1 MRRKQISIL
10 FVFLILSTWAGAQEK
25 LSLDIQSA
33 KDYALNFN
41 KSIKNSGLAIEQ
53 SQEKI
58 REAIASGLP
67 QVNATTDYTNALG
80 AEISIQFDESLPPT
94 KIPIKPTSNFNLQVG
109 QLIFNGSFIVG
120 VQTAKIYKKIT
131 EKSKEKTEQE
141 IVSQLVES
149 YYLALL
155 SEEALTILS
164 SNVENLTTVY
174 NKTKP
179 MVSVGMM
186 EKLELDQLEV
196 QLNSLNNSVKAAER
210 QLEMAKNVLRFQLGV
225 DSETELEL
233 TDKLAD
239 ILADS
244 NIQSMI
250 GDDFNIVNN
259 VDFQLTT
266 LQEEISAKQV
276 ELQKAAY
283 LPSLTGYYSF
293 TKKILKPAFDMSPA
307 NVVGMQ
313 MNIPVFSS
321 GERRSKVRQAKID
334 LETTQNNKEIL
345 EDQLTLQYK
354 QLKFNLISA
363 FEAYATQKRSVEV
376 SREVYN
382 SLRNKYDQGMISSLD
397 LTSADNNYLN
407 AESNYISAMME
418 VLKAQNDLNTLT
430 GTILN

>member
-186 EKLELDQLEV
+186 EKVELDQLEV

>member
-67 QVNATTDYTNALG
+67 QINATTDYTNALG

-131 EKSKEKTEQE
+131 EKGKEKTEQE

-186 EKLELDQLEV
+186 EKVELDQLEV

>member
-186 EKLELDQLEV
+186 EKLELDQL
-196 QLNSLNNSVKAAER
+196 
-210 QLEMAKNVLRFQLGV
+210 G
-225 DSETELEL
+225 
-233 TDKLAD
+233 
-239 ILADS
+239 
-244 NIQSMI
+244 
-250 GDDFNIVNN
+250 
-259 VDFQLTT
+259 
-266 LQEEISAKQV
+266 
-276 ELQKAAY
+276 
-283 LPSLTGYYSF
+283 
-293 TKKILKPAFDMSPA
+293 
-307 NVVGMQ
+307 
-313 MNIPVFSS
+313 FS
-321 GERRSKVRQAKID
+321 
-334 LETTQNNKEIL
+334 
-345 EDQLTLQYK
+345 
-354 QLKFNLISA
+354 
-363 FEAYATQKRSVEV
+363 
-376 SREVYN
+376 
-382 SLRNKYDQGMISSLD
+382 
-397 LTSADNNYLN
+397 
-407 AESNYISAMME
+407 
-418 VLKAQNDLNTLT
+418 
-430 GTILN
+430 

>member
-131 EKSKEKTEQE
+131 EKGKEKTEQE

-186 EKLELDQLEV
+186 EKVELDQLEV